1 MSVERKRD
9 KPDGPEKKMT
19 DIKQQDLTLRR
30 SLFRFNNLSFVIT
43 RAGLNKRNSI
53 NQTNQIN

>member
-1 MSVERKRD
+1 
-9 KPDGPEKKMT
+9 MT

-30 SLFRFNNLSFVIT
+30 SLFRFNNLSFVIM

-53 NQTNQIN
+53 NQRNKRNQTNQKNQRNQIN